1 MDYEKLLKEAE
12 SAGTAKHLAPQM
24 IRLKKGDTVAG
35 TYLGRDEVES
45 KDPKMPNYFMYRF
58 ECTSGPVRFKT
69 SGFYDQGQGAQL
81 KIGGVYAIR
90 YLEMVDLGKGKHF
103 KELDTIILPK
113 PGDDERPDDDS
124 DEEGEE

>member
-24 IRLKKGDTVAG
+24 IRLKKGDTVVG

-45 KDPKMPNYFMYRF
+45 KDSKMPNYFMYRF
-58 ECTSGPVRFKT
+58 ECTQGPVRFKT
-69 SGFYDQGQGAQL
+69 SGSYDQGQGASL

-90 YLEMVDLGKGKHF
+90 YLDMVDLGNKKQF
-103 KELDTIILPK
+103 KELDTIILSE

>member
-24 IRLKKGDTVAG
+24 VRLKKGDTVVGA
-35 TYLGRDEVES
+35 YLGRDEIES
-45 KDPKMPNYFMYRF
+45 KDAKMPNYFMYRF
-58 ECTSGPVRFKT
+58 ECTQGPVRFKL
-69 SGFYDQGQGAQL
+69 SGSYDQGQGSQL

-90 YLEMVDLGKGKHF
+90 YLDMVDLGNKKQF
-103 KELDTIILPK
+103 KELDTIIITE